1 LAINL
6 FKTNFMKSNA
16 LKLFLFVTVFGLGF
30 ACNNAAEDTDNEGDA
45 MEENM
50 DDMEG
55 EAETAA
61 EPTEIVSTES
71 YTTMMLK
78 DGIASPRKEMTGTI
92 GDAEVTVNY
101 GSPSV
106 KGRTIWGDLEA
117 YDEVWRTGAN
127 EATTVTFSEDVMVEG
142 NKLPAG
148 TYGLFTIPREDADWT
163 VIFSNVTESWGT
175 GDYDEAKDALR
186 IDVSPTWVDEASETM
201 EFMVDGNNLVL
212 RWDKLHLPVAVSTA
226 TAG

>member
-1 LAINL
+1 MAIHL

-16 LKLFLFVTVFGLGF
+16 LKLFLFVAVFGLGF
-30 ACNNAAEDTDNEGDA
+30 ACNNAAEDTDNEGEA

-55 EAETAA
+55 DAETAA

-106 KGRTIWGDLEA
+106 KGRTLWGDLVPYGEI
-117 YDEVWRTGAN
+117 WRTGAN
-127 EATTVTFSEDVMVEG
+127 EATTVTFSEDVMIEG
-142 NKLPAG
+142 NKLAAG
-148 TYGLFTIPREDADWT
+148 TYGLFTIPGEDEWT
-163 VIFSNVTESWGT
+163 VVFSEVTESWGA

-186 IDVSPTWVDEASETM
+186 VNVSPMMKDEASETM